1 MALRSASQPNLM
13 GSPPRRRSAV
23 SRRLAPLSPQR
34 GRRRA
39 GGASSVEPRYIPGRS
54 RLLETDHSLE
64 DVSFRFPDE
73 VDGELSASMGRPSLD
88 AIGVASATVAKSL
101 PPNKLAAFGDSS
113 MSGITAIQNN
123 RAEPYLHALR
133 TMPSGG
139 DGGPTASLSTSQSF
153 RRDARAGARRPADTV
168 RAFDEVRPCPPQPLG
183 SAACRRCRGTCRC

>member
-73 VDGELSASMGRPSLD
+73 VDGELTGQDEGALGR
-88 AIGVASATVAKSL
+88 
-101 PPNKLAAFGDSS
+101 
-113 MSGITAIQNN
+113 
-123 RAEPYLHALR
+123 
-133 TMPSGG
+133 MP
-139 DGGPTASLSTSQSF
+139 
-153 RRDARAGARRPADTV
+153 
-168 RAFDEVRPCPPQPLG
+168 
-183 SAACRRCRGTCRC
+183 CRGEWLHHHSVHGEWLEHRYINQAPWYIKQRVKTVTELARHSSENTLPLSPRPTKTGRGIIRVDDT